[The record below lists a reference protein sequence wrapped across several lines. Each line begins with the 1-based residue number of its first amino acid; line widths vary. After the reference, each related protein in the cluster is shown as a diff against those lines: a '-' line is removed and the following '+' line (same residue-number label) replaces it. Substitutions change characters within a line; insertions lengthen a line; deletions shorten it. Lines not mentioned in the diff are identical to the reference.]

1 MSATIYAP
9 EGQELV
15 PDDSPAAVA
24 VRGTRKAVQRLKARL
39 PNSAPRLDP
48 VTGEPWV
55 IYTPY
60 EALELRQLEEHYK
73 ERRGQLRIVS
83 SRD

>member
-1 MSATIYAP
+1 MSCTIYKAV
-9 EGQELV
+9 GQELV

-24 VRGTRKAVQRLKARL
+24 VRGTWKAIGRLNNRL
-39 PNSAPRLDP
+39 INSAPRLDP

-60 EALELRQLEEHYK
+60 EALELQRLQEHYK
-73 ERRGQLRIVS
+73 ECRGTLRVVS
-83 SRD
+83 SRN

>member
-24 VRGTRKAVQRLKARL
+24 VRGTRKARL